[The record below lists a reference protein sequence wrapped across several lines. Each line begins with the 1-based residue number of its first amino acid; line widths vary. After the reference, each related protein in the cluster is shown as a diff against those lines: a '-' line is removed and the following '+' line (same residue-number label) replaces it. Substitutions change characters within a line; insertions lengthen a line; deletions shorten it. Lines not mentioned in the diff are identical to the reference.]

1 MVPPLQ
7 RSTAEIQDTDCKY
20 KRIGSEHD
28 GGYVVCEN
36 HIAHRDLKP
45 HNILVD
51 KEGRTKIT
59 DFNVSKM
66 GNVMQ
71 YLENPEL
78 KDLKSDLEPFL
89 MNTKAGTVQYRAPE
103 MFTSRNYS

>member
-1 MVPPLQ
+1 
-7 RSTAEIQDTDCKY
+7 
-20 KRIGSEHD
+20 
-28 GGYVVCEN
+28 
-36 HIAHRDLKP
+36 
-45 HNILVD
+45 
-51 KEGRTKIT
+51 
-59 DFNVSKM
+59 M